1 MTAPALPDGREV
13 DLHSDDD
20 VAGAAGLDAGH
31 GVKSLSPGTAC
42 LIKAPLLDLDGAKV
56 AEGHAVGASVL
67 LPAAGCDAALEMDL
81 RVARVAQVP
90 QGTGGLVGEG
100 GFLEEAN
107 ATGGVLVVGAFEVS
121 LCAADSR
128 ESAGAVAVGGQGSG
142 VNDCEQ
148 GLLAGACLAVVD
160 AGHGGVGQAECP
172 AWVGGN
178 LTAWATN
185 TDPNAPYQPVQA
197 LLHPEELWPHL
208 GETSLLLGTRIVPG
222 TLLLS
227 LAVTAAVLYK
237 RHKDGSGRRRK
248 RIAGMAKQKDIEP
261 LMAKAITAKARSLR
275 PSLKSA
281 KHIDARETG
290 ILLGNLQGT
299 RHEVRMGYEDVAVA
313 IMAPRSGKTTSL
325 AIPSILAAPGP
336 VLLTSNKA
344 AGDAF
349 TATIDARA
357 AVGRT
362 WSMDPQQIAHA
373 ERAMWWNPLSDAKT
387 LDGAGRLAGHFL
399 AASVDA
405 SQQGDFWSKA
415 GSNILSQLF
424 LAAALDERPITDVM
438 AWLAFP
444 ADRTPLDILR
454 DHKFA
459 AVAAQLKGT
468 VEGPP
473 ETRDGI
479 YETTCQY
486 AAALLNSEIAA
497 WVTPQK
503 NVPEF
508 KPSEFVT
515 SKDTL
520 YLLSK
525 DGGGGASAL
534 IAACADSVMRAAT
547 AQAERA
553 GGRLDPPM
561 LAILDEAANVCKIS
575 DLPDLYS
582 HLGSRG
588 IIPITIL
595 QSYRQGQKVWGD
607 AGMDAMWSASTIKVI
622 GSGIDD
628 PDFADKLSRLIGDH
642 DVETTSTSTSESGK
656 STSVSMRQQRIM
668 AADAIRALP
677 KGTALCFATGMRAAM
692 LDLRP
697 WYLEPGAAE
706 LSAASARASKGIT
719 ERAIAKATPMQSDF
733 GLAS

>member
-1 MTAPALPDGREV
+1 MPPSSPSSNTDGY
-13 DLHSDDD
+13 DL
-20 VAGAAGLDAGH
+20 VLRLLL
-31 GVKSLSPGTAC
+31 GV
-42 LIKAPLLDLDGAKV
+42 
-56 AEGHAVGASVL
+56 
-67 LPAAGCDAALEMDL
+67 
-81 RVARVAQVP
+81 
-90 QGTGGLVGEG
+90 
-100 GFLEEAN
+100 
-107 ATGGVLVVGAFEVS
+107 
-121 LCAADSR
+121 
-128 ESAGAVAVGGQGSG
+128 
-142 VNDCEQ
+142 
-148 GLLAGACLAVVD
+148 LAVVVPLS
-160 AGHGGVGQAECP
+160 HL
-172 AWVGGN
+172 AWLCGN
-178 LTAWATN
+178 LTASLTGGSW
-185 TDPNAPYQPVQA
+185 APYQPTNA
-197 LLHPEELWPHL
+197 LLRPEQVWPEA
-208 GETSLLLGTRIVPG
+208 GENALLIGARIVPV
-222 TLLLS
+222 LLL
-227 LAVTAAVLYK
+227 LALGVTAIALWL
-237 RHKDGSGRRRK
+237 RHKNRGGGRK
-248 RIAGMAKQKDIEP
+248 KITGMAKARDIEP
-261 LMAKAITAKARSLR
+261 LMAKAITDKARSLR
-275 PSLKSA
+275 PSLKDA
-281 KHIDARETG
+281 KHIEARDTG
-290 ILLGNLQGT
+290 ILLGNLQNT

-325 AIPSILAAPGP
+325 AIPSMLAAPGP

-349 TATIDARA
+349 TATYEARSY
-357 AVGRT
+357 VGQV

-373 ERAMWWNPLSDAKT
+373 AREMWWNPLASAKT
-387 LDGAGRLAGHFL
+387 LDGANRLAGHFL

-415 GSNILSQLF
+415 GSNILSQLL
-424 LAAALDERPITDVM
+424 LAAALDERPITDIM
-438 AWLAFP
+438 QWLAFP

-454 DHKFA
+454 DHDFA

-479 YETTCQY
+479 YETARQY
-486 AAALLNSEIAA
+486 AAALLNNEIAA

-503 NVPEF
+503 DVPEF
-508 KPSEFVT
+508 RPSEFVT
-515 SKDTL
+515 STDTL
-520 YLLSK
+520 FLLSK

-607 AGMDAMWSASTIKVI
+607 AGMDAMWSASTVKVI

-642 DVETTSTSTSESGK
+642 DVETTSTSHSESGK
-656 STSVSMRQQRIM
+656 STSVSMRQERILP
-668 AADAIRALP
+668 ADAIRALP

-697 WYLEPGAAE
+697 WYREPGAEE
-706 LSAASARASKGIT
+706 LSAASARASKAIT
-719 ERAIAKATPMQSDF
+719 TRAVAKHAPTQSDF
-733 GLAS
+733 GQAA

>member
-1 MTAPALPDGREV
+1 MSPAPSSSSDGYDIALKI
-13 DLHSDDD
+13 LL
-20 VAGAAGLDAGH
+20 GAL
-31 GVKSLSPGTAC
+31 
-42 LIKAPLLDLDGAKV
+42 
-56 AEGHAVGASVL
+56 AVGLPLASI
-67 LPAAGCDAALEMDL
+67 
-81 RVARVAQVP
+81 
-90 QGTGGLVGEG
+90 
-100 GFLEEAN
+100 
-107 ATGGVLVVGAFEVS
+107 
-121 LCAADSR
+121 
-128 ESAGAVAVGGQGSG
+128 
-142 VNDCEQ
+142 
-148 GLLAGACLAVVD
+148 
-160 AGHGGVGQAECP
+160 
-172 AWVGGN
+172 AWLSGN
-178 LTAWATN
+178 LTAWVTG
-185 TDPNAPYQPVQA
+185 TGPWVPYRPGDA
-197 LLHPEELWPHL
+197 LLHPEQLWPQA
-208 GETSLLLGTRIVPG
+208 GETSLLVSARIVPVLL
-222 TLLLS
+222 TLLL
-227 LAVTAAVLYK
+227 AAGAGVLWFRYK
-237 RHKDGSGRRRK
+237 NRTGGRK
-248 RIAGMAKQKDIEP
+248 KKVDGMAKARDIEP
-261 LMAKAITAKARSLR
+261 LLAKSIEAKARSLR
-275 PSLKSA
+275 PSLKNT
-281 KHIDARETG
+281 KHIVPKDAG

-299 RHEVRMGYEDVAVA
+299 KHEVRMGFEDVAVA

-349 TATIDARA
+349 TTCLDAREQ
-357 AVGRT
+357 VGRV

-373 ERAMWWNPLSDAKT
+373 ERTMWWNPLADAKT

-438 AWLAFP
+438 QWLAFP

-454 DHKFA
+454 DHKFT
-459 AVAAQLKGT
+459 AVASQLKGT

-479 YETTCQY
+479 YETARQY
-486 AAALLNSEIAA
+486 ASALLNSDIAA

-503 NVPEF
+503 DIPEF
-508 KPSEFVT
+508 RPAEFVT
-515 SKDTL
+515 STDTL
-520 YLLSK
+520 FLLSK

-607 AGMDAMWSASTIKVI
+607 AGMDAMWSAATVKVI

-628 PDFADKLSRLIGDH
+628 PDFADKLSRMIGDH
-642 DVETTSTSTSESGK
+642 DVETTSTSISESGK
-656 STSVSMRQQRIM
+656 STSISMRQERILP
-668 AADAIRALP
+668 ADAIRALP
-677 KGTALCFATGMRAAM
+677 KGSALCLATGMRVAM

-697 WYLEPGAAE
+697 WYLEPGAEE
-706 LSAASARASKGIT
+706 LAAASVRASKAIT
-719 ERAIAKATPMQSDF
+719 TRAVAKAAPKQSDF
-733 GLAS
+733 GPTA

>member
-1 MTAPALPDGREV
+1 MPPSSTSNTDGYDLALR
-13 DLHSDDD
+13 LLL
-20 VAGAAGLDAGH
+20 GL
-31 GVKSLSPGTAC
+31 
-42 LIKAPLLDLDGAKV
+42 
-56 AEGHAVGASVL
+56 
-67 LPAAGCDAALEMDL
+67 AALAIPL
-81 RVARVAQVP
+81 AHLAW
-90 QGTGGLVGEG
+90 
-100 GFLEEAN
+100 
-107 ATGGVLVVGAFEVS
+107 
-121 LCAADSR
+121 LC
-128 ESAGAVAVGGQGSG
+128 
-142 VNDCEQ
+142 
-148 GLLAGACLAVVD
+148 
-160 AGHGGVGQAECP
+160 
-172 AWVGGN
+172 GN
-178 LTAWATN
+178 LTATLTGAAW
-185 TDPNAPYQPVQA
+185 APYQPTAA
-197 LLHPEELWPHL
+197 LLHPEQVWPTA
-208 GETSLLLGTRIVPG
+208 GETSLLVGARIVPVV
-222 TLLLS
+222 LF
-227 LAVTAAVLYK
+227 LALAAVVGLLWA
-237 RHKDGSGRRRK
+237 RHRSSGGGRK
-248 RIAGMAKQKDIEP
+248 KKITDMAKARDIEP
-261 LMAKAITAKARSLR
+261 LMSRAITDKARSLR
-275 PSLKSA
+275 PSLKNA
-281 KHIDARETG
+281 KHIDAKDTG

-299 RHEVRMGYEDVAVA
+299 RHEVRMGFEDVAVA

-325 AIPSILAAPGP
+325 AIPSMLNAPGP

-349 TATIDARA
+349 TTAYEARA
-357 AVGRT
+357 QAGAVWT
-362 WSMDPQQIAHA
+362 MDPQQIAHA
-373 ERAMWWNPLSDAKT
+373 AREMWWNPLADAKT
-387 LDGAGRLAGHFL
+387 LDGANRLAGHFL

-415 GSNILSQLF
+415 GSNILSQLM
-424 LAAALDERPITDVM
+424 LAAALDERPITDIM

-454 DHKFA
+454 DHGFT

-479 YETTCQY
+479 YETARQY
-486 AAALLNSEIAA
+486 AAALLNAEIAA

-503 NVPEF
+503 DVAEFRPEQ
-508 KPSEFVT
+508 FVT
-515 SKDTL
+515 STDTL
-520 YLLSK
+520 FLLSK

-607 AGMDAMWSASTIKVI
+607 AGMDAMWSASTVKVI

-642 DVETTSTSTSESGK
+642 DVQTTSTSHSESGK
-656 STSVSMRQQRIM
+656 STSVSMRQERILP
-668 AADAIRALP
+668 ADAIRALP

-697 WYLEPGAAE
+697 WYREPGATE
-706 LSAASARASKGIT
+706 LSAASDRASQAIT
-719 ERAIAKATPMQSDF
+719 NRAVAKHSPVQSDF
-733 GLAS
+733 GKAV

>member
-1 MTAPALPDGREV
+1 MPPSSTNSTDGYDLVVRLLLGILAVALP
-13 DLHSDDD
+13 
-20 VAGAAGLDAGH
+20 
-31 GVKSLSPGTAC
+31 LSHLAW
-42 LIKAPLLDLDGAKV
+42 
-56 AEGHAVGASVL
+56 
-67 LPAAGCDAALEMDL
+67 
-81 RVARVAQVP
+81 
-90 QGTGGLVGEG
+90 
-100 GFLEEAN
+100 
-107 ATGGVLVVGAFEVS
+107 
-121 LCAADSR
+121 
-128 ESAGAVAVGGQGSG
+128 
-142 VNDCEQ
+142 
-148 GLLAGACLAVVD
+148 LAGNTAAYLTD
-160 AGHGGVGQAECP
+160 AP
-172 AWVGGN
+172 
-178 LTAWATN
+178 T
-185 TDPNAPYQPVQA
+185 APYQPTAA
-197 LLHPEELWPHL
+197 LLRPEQLWPEA
-208 GETSLLLGTRIVPG
+208 GEATLLVSTRIVPVG
-222 TLLLS
+222 LVVVLGVLLALLWARYKNRS
-227 LAVTAAVLYK
+227 GGKKKITDMATA
-237 RHKDGSGRRRK
+237 R
-248 RIAGMAKQKDIEP
+248 DIEP
-261 LMAKAITAKARSLR
+261 LMAKTITEKARSLR
-275 PSLKSA
+275 PSLKDA
-281 KHIDARETG
+281 KNIAANDTG
-290 ILLGNLQGT
+290 ILLGNLQGS
-299 RHEVRMGYEDVAVA
+299 RHEVRMGFEDVAVA

-325 AIPSILAAPGP
+325 AIPSMLAAPGP

-349 TATIDARA
+349 TTAYEARA
-357 AVGRT
+357 GVGAVWT
-362 WSMDPQQIAHA
+362 MDPQQIAHA
-373 ERAMWWNPLSDAKT
+373 SRDMWWNPLATAKS
-387 LDGAGRLAGHFL
+387 LDGANRLAGHFL

-415 GSNILSQLF
+415 GSNILSQLL
-424 LAAALDERPITDVM
+424 LAAALDERPITDIM
-438 AWLAFP
+438 GWLAFP

-454 DHKFA
+454 DHDFA

-479 YETTCQY
+479 YETARQY

-503 NVPEF
+503 GVAEF
-508 KPSEFVT
+508 RPAEFVT
-515 SKDTL
+515 STDTL
-520 YLLSK
+520 FLLSK

-553 GGRLDPPM
+553 EGRLDPPM

-656 STSVSMRQQRIM
+656 STSVSMRQERIL

-677 KGTALCFATGMRAAM
+677 KGTALAFATGMRAAM

-706 LSAASARASKGIT
+706 LSAASDRASKGIT
-719 ERAIAKATPMQSDF
+719 ARAIAKAAPTQSDL
-733 GLAS
+733 GPAA

>member
-1 MTAPALPDGREV
+1 MPPSSSDSNTDGY
-13 DLHSDDD
+13 DL
-20 VAGAAGLDAGH
+20 VLRLFL
-31 GVKSLSPGTAC
+31 GV
-42 LIKAPLLDLDGAKV
+42 
-56 AEGHAVGASVL
+56 
-67 LPAAGCDAALEMDL
+67 
-81 RVARVAQVP
+81 
-90 QGTGGLVGEG
+90 
-100 GFLEEAN
+100 
-107 ATGGVLVVGAFEVS
+107 
-121 LCAADSR
+121 
-128 ESAGAVAVGGQGSG
+128 
-142 VNDCEQ
+142 
-148 GLLAGACLAVVD
+148 LAVVVPLS
-160 AGHGGVGQAECP
+160 HL
-172 AWVGGN
+172 AWLSGN
-178 LTAWATN
+178 ITAHLTGARWAS
-185 TDPNAPYQPVQA
+185 YQPTTA
-197 LLHPEELWPHL
+197 LFHPEQVWPDA
-208 GETSLLLGTRIVPG
+208 GETSVLIGARIVPVA
-222 TLLLS
+222 LF
-227 LAVTAAVLYK
+227 LAVATAAGMVWARY
-237 RHKDGSGRRRK
+237 RNRGGGRK
-248 RIAGMAKQKDIEP
+248 RKVAGMAKAGDIEP
-261 LMAKAITAKARSLR
+261 LMAKAITGKARSLR
-275 PSLKSA
+275 PSLKDA
-281 KHIDARETG
+281 KRIEARDTG

-299 RHEVRMGYEDVAVA
+299 RHELRMGYEDVAVA

-349 TATIDARA
+349 TATYDARA
-357 AVGRT
+357 DVGDV

-373 ERAMWWNPLSDAKT
+373 AREMWWNPLADAKT

-415 GSNILSQLF
+415 ASNILAQLF

-438 AWLAFP
+438 QWLAFP
-444 ADRTPLDILR
+444 ADRAPLDILR
-454 DHKFA
+454 DHRFA

-468 VEGPP
+468 VAAPP

-479 YETTCQY
+479 YETARQY
-486 AAALLNSEIAA
+486 AAALLDSEIAA

-503 NVPEF
+503 NVREF
-508 KPSEFVT
+508 KPSAFTV
-515 SKDTL
+515 SADTL

-525 DGGGGASAL
+525 DGGGGSSAL

-607 AGMDAMWSASTIKVI
+607 AGMDAMWSASTVKVI

-642 DVETTSTSTSESGK
+642 DVETTSTSVSDSGK
-656 STSVSMRQQRIM
+656 STSVSMRQERILP
-668 AADAIRALP
+668 ADAIRALP
-677 KGTALCFATGMRAAM
+677 KGTALLFGTGLRAAM

-697 WYLEPGAAE
+697 WYAEPGAAD
-706 LSAASARASKGIT
+706 LAAASARASKGIT
-719 ERAIAKATPMQSDF
+719 ARAVAKHTPAQPDF
-733 GLAS
+733 REAS

>member
-1 MTAPALPDGREV
+1 MPNSPHSSSDGYDIAFKAL
-13 DLHSDDD
+13 L
-20 VAGAAGLDAGH
+20 GLA
-31 GVKSLSPGTAC
+31 
-42 LIKAPLLDLDGAKV
+42 
-56 AEGHAVGASVL
+56 
-67 LPAAGCDAALEMDL
+67 
-81 RVARVAQVP
+81 
-90 QGTGGLVGEG
+90 
-100 GFLEEAN
+100 
-107 ATGGVLVVGAFEVS
+107 
-121 LCAADSR
+121 
-128 ESAGAVAVGGQGSG
+128 AVAVP
-142 VNDCEQ
+142 
-148 GLLAGACLAVVD
+148 LAHLT
-160 AGHGGVGQAECP
+160 
-172 AWVGGN
+172 WLTGN
-178 LTAWATN
+178 ATAWLTGHP
-185 TDPNAPYQPVQA
+185 TAPYAPTNA
-197 LLHPEELWPHL
+197 LLHPDRLWPDASS
-208 GETSLLLGTRIVPG
+208 TALLIGVRIVPIA
-222 TLLLS
+222 LLLT
-227 LAVTAAVLYK
+227 LAAVGALLWK
-237 RHKDGSGRRRK
+237 RRAHAGGGKRK
-248 RIAGMAKQKDIEP
+248 RISGMAKAKDIQP
-261 LMAKAITAKARSLR
+261 LLAQQITAKARSLR
-275 PSLKSA
+275 PSLKDA
-281 KHIDARETG
+281 KHLDPSDTG

-313 IMAPRSGKTTSL
+313 IMAPRSGKTTCL
-325 AIPSILAAPGP
+325 AIPALLAAPGP
-336 VLLTSNKA
+336 TLLTSNKA
-344 AGDAF
+344 SGDAY
-349 TATIDARA
+349 TATLDARA
-357 AVGRT
+357 AQGQT

-373 ERAMWWNPLSDAKT
+373 ERAMWWNPLADAKT

-438 AWLAFP
+438 SWLAFP

-454 DHKFA
+454 DHKFGP
-459 AVAAQLKGT
+459 VAAQLKGT

-479 YETTCQY
+479 YETARQY

-503 NVPEF
+503 DIPEF
-508 KPSEFVT
+508 RLADFVT
-515 SKDTL
+515 SRDSL

-642 DVETTSTSTSESGK
+642 DVETRSISHSDSGK
-656 STSVSMRQQRIM
+656 STSISMRQERILP
-668 AADAIRALP
+668 ADAIRALP
-677 KGTALCFATGMRAAM
+677 KGTALAFATGMRAAM

-697 WYLEPGAAE
+697 WYLEDDAAE
-706 LSAASARASKGIT
+706 LSAASARASQAIT
-719 ERAIAKATPMQSDF
+719 DRALAKHQPKKTDF
-733 GLAS
+733 TKAA

>member
-1 MTAPALPDGREV
+1 MPPSSTNSTDGY
-13 DLHSDDD
+13 DL
-20 VAGAAGLDAGH
+20 AFRL
-31 GVKSLSPGTAC
+31 LLGT
-42 LIKAPLLDLDGAKV
+42 
-56 AEGHAVGASVL
+56 
-67 LPAAGCDAALEMDL
+67 
-81 RVARVAQVP
+81 
-90 QGTGGLVGEG
+90 
-100 GFLEEAN
+100 
-107 ATGGVLVVGAFEVS
+107 
-121 LCAADSR
+121 
-128 ESAGAVAVGGQGSG
+128 
-142 VNDCEQ
+142 
-148 GLLAGACLAVVD
+148 LAVVVPLSHL
-160 AGHGGVGQAECP
+160 AWLSGNITARLTGG
-172 AWVGGN
+172 AW
-178 LTAWATN
+178 
-185 TDPNAPYQPVQA
+185 APYQPTTA
-197 LLHPEELWPHL
+197 LLHPEQLWPNTA
-208 GETSLLLGTRIVPG
+208 ETSLLIGARIAPIVI
-222 TLLLS
+222 LLA
-227 LAVTAAVLYK
+227 LATAAGLLWG
-237 RHKDGSGRRRK
+237 RHKNSSGGRK
-248 RIAGMAKQKDIEP
+248 KITGMARARDIEP
-261 LMAKAITAKARSLR
+261 LMAKAITAKARDLR
-275 PSLKSA
+275 PSLKNA
-281 KHIDARETG
+281 KHIDAADTG
-290 ILLGNLQGT
+290 VLLGNLQGT

-344 AGDAF
+344 AGDAY
-349 TATIDARA
+349 TATLDARA
-357 AVGRT
+357 ALGRV

-373 ERAMWWNPLSDAKT
+373 EHRMWWNPLADAKT

-438 AWLAFP
+438 QWLAFP
-444 ADRTPLDILR
+444 ADRTPLDVLR
-454 DHKFA
+454 DHGFT

-479 YETTCQY
+479 YETARQY
-486 AAALLNSEIAA
+486 AAALLNSEIAR

-503 NVPEF
+503 DVPEF
-508 KPSEFVT
+508 RPSAFVG
-515 SKDTL
+515 SADTL

-607 AGMDAMWSASTIKVI
+607 AGMDAMWSASTVKVI

-642 DVETTSTSTSESGK
+642 DVETTSTSTSDSGK
-656 STSVSMRQQRIM
+656 STSVSMRQERILP
-668 AADAIRALP
+668 ADAIRALS
-677 KGTALCFATGMRAAM
+677 KGTALVFATGLRAAM

-697 WYLEPGAAE
+697 WYTEPGADE
-706 LSAASARASKGIT
+706 LAAASARASKAIT
-719 ERAIAKATPMQSDF
+719 ARAVGKHAPQPGDYGTA
-733 GLAS
+733 A

>member
-1 MTAPALPDGREV
+1 MRPSSHNSDGY
-13 DLHSDDD
+13 D
-20 VAGAAGLDAGH
+20 VAFRLLL
-31 GVKSLSPGTAC
+31 GV
-42 LIKAPLLDLDGAKV
+42 
-56 AEGHAVGASVL
+56 
-67 LPAAGCDAALEMDL
+67 
-81 RVARVAQVP
+81 
-90 QGTGGLVGEG
+90 
-100 GFLEEAN
+100 
-107 ATGGVLVVGAFEVS
+107 
-121 LCAADSR
+121 
-128 ESAGAVAVGGQGSG
+128 
-142 VNDCEQ
+142 
-148 GLLAGACLAVVD
+148 LAVVVPLS
-160 AGHGGVGQAECP
+160 HL
-172 AWVGGN
+172 AWLSGN
-178 LTAWATN
+178 LTAWLTGHAW
-185 TDPNAPYQPVQA
+185 APYQPTTA
-197 LLHPEELWPHL
+197 LLHPDQLWPRAGHV
-208 GETSLLLGTRIVPG
+208 SLLIGARIVPIAA
-222 TLLLS
+222 LLALG
-227 LAVTAAVLYK
+227 AATAGLWS
-237 RHKDGSGRRRK
+237 RHTNGGSRRK
-248 RIAGMAKQKDIEP
+248 KKIRGMAKPGDIEP
-261 LMAKAITAKARSLR
+261 LMARAITAKARSLR
-275 PSLKSA
+275 PSLKTA
-281 KHIDARETG
+281 KHIAANDTG

-299 RHEVRMGYEDVAVA
+299 HREVRMGYEDVAVA

-344 AGDAF
+344 AGDAY
-349 TATIDARA
+349 TTTLAARA
-357 AVGRT
+357 QAGRT

-373 ERAMWWNPLSDAKT
+373 DREMWWNPLSDATT
-387 LDGAGRLAGHFL
+387 LDGAQRLAGHFL

-424 LAAALDERPITDVM
+424 LAGALDDRPITDVM
-438 AWLAFP
+438 QWLAFP
-444 ADRTPLDILR
+444 ADRAPLDILR
-454 DHKFA
+454 DHHFT

-479 YETTCQY
+479 YETARQY
-486 AAALLNSEIAA
+486 AAALLNSEIAR

-503 NVPEF
+503 DVPEF
-508 KPSEFVT
+508 RPSEFVT
-515 SKDTL
+515 STDTL

-547 AQAERA
+547 TQAERA

-595 QSYRQGQKVWGD
+595 QSYRQGQKVWGE
-607 AGMDAMWSASTIKVI
+607 AGMDAMWSASTVKVI

-642 DVETTSTSTSESGK
+642 DVETLSTSRSESGK
-656 STSVSMRQQRIM
+656 STSVSMRQERILPP
-668 AADAIRALP
+668 DAIRALP

-697 WYLEPGAAE
+697 WYAEPGADE
-706 LSAASARASKGIT
+706 LGAASARASKAIT
-719 ERAIAKATPMQSDF
+719 ERAIAKHALAHSDD
-733 GLAS
+733 GQTA

>member
-1 MTAPALPDGREV
+1 MPNPSQTSNDGYDIAFKALLVIVAIALP
-13 DLHSDDD
+13 
-20 VAGAAGLDAGH
+20 
-31 GVKSLSPGTAC
+31 LST
-42 LIKAPLLDLDGAKV
+42 
-56 AEGHAVGASVL
+56 
-67 LPAAGCDAALEMDL
+67 
-81 RVARVAQVP
+81 
-90 QGTGGLVGEG
+90 
-100 GFLEEAN
+100 
-107 ATGGVLVVGAFEVS
+107 
-121 LCAADSR
+121 
-128 ESAGAVAVGGQGSG
+128 
-142 VNDCEQ
+142 
-148 GLLAGACLAVVD
+148 LAWL
-160 AGHGGVGQAECP
+160 
-172 AWVGGN
+172 GGN
-178 LTAWATN
+178 ATAWATSAG
-185 TDPNAPYQPVQA
+185 PWVPYQPAVA
-197 LLHPEELWPHL
+197 LLHPERLWPAA
-208 GETSLLLGTRIVPG
+208 GETSLLIGTRILPAV
-222 TLLLS
+222 LLLA
-227 LAVTAAVLYK
+227 LAAVGYRLWSRYK
-237 RHKDGSGRRRK
+237 GTSGKRK

-261 LMAKAITAKARSLR
+261 LLAKAITAKARSLR
-275 PSLKSA
+275 PSLKDA
-281 KHIDARETG
+281 KTINASDTG
-290 ILLGNLQGT
+290 VLLGNLQGG

-313 IMAPRSGKTTSL
+313 IMAPRSGKTTCL
-325 AIPSILAAPGP
+325 AIPAILAAPGP

-344 AGDAF
+344 AGDAY

-357 AVGRT
+357 QDGQT

-373 ERAMWWNPLSDAKT
+373 AREMWWNPLATAKS

-438 AWLAFP
+438 QWLAFP
-444 ADRTPLDILR
+444 ADRRPLDILR
-454 DHKFA
+454 DHGFS

-479 YETTCQY
+479 YETARQY
-486 AAALLNSEIAA
+486 ASALLNSEIAA

-503 NVPEF
+503 NIPEF
-508 KPSEFVT
+508 KPADFVT

-547 AQAERA
+547 TQAERA

-607 AGMDAMWSASTIKVI
+607 AGMDAMWSASTVKVI

-642 DVETTSTSTSESGK
+642 DVETKSTSISDSGK
-656 STSVSMRQQRIM
+656 STSISMRQERILP
-668 AADAIRALP
+668 ADAIRALP
-677 KGTALCFATGMRAAM
+677 KGTALCFATGMRVAM

-697 WYLEPGAAE
+697 WYLEPGAGT
-706 LSAASARASKGIT
+706 LSAASAAASKGIT
-719 ERAIAKATPMQSDF
+719 ERAVAKAAPKKDNF
-733 GLAS
+733 GKAA

>member
-1 MTAPALPDGREV
+1 M
-13 DLHSDDD
+13 
-20 VAGAAGLDAGH
+20 
-31 GVKSLSPGTAC
+31 
-42 LIKAPLLDLDGAKV
+42 
-56 AEGHAVGASVL
+56 
-67 LPAAGCDAALEMDL
+67 
-81 RVARVAQVP
+81 P
-90 QGTGGLVGEG
+90 QPSSSSNTDSYDI
-100 GFLEEAN
+100 
-107 ATGGVLVVGAFEVS
+107 AFR
-121 LCAADSR
+121 L
-128 ESAGAVAVGGQGSG
+128 
-142 VNDCEQ
+142 
-148 GLLAGACLAVVD
+148 LLAMLAIAV
-160 AGHGGVGQAECP
+160 P
-172 AWVGGN
+172 LSNLAWLGGN
-178 LTAWATN
+178 LTARLTGDNW
-185 TDPNAPYQPVQA
+185 APYQPTTA
-197 LLHPEELWPHL
+197 LLHPDQLWPRASD
-208 GETSLLLGTRIVPG
+208 TTLLLGSRIAPV
-222 TLLLS
+222 
-227 LAVTAAVLYK
+227 AVLLTLGALTGVLWS
-237 RHKDGSGRRRK
+237 RHKNSGGGRK
-248 RIAGMAKQKDIEP
+248 KITGMAKARDIQP
-261 LMAKAITAKARSLR
+261 LMAKATAAKARSLR
-275 PSLKSA
+275 PSLKDA
-281 KHIDARETG
+281 KRIVAADAG
-290 ILLGNLQGT
+290 VLLGNLQGT

-344 AGDAF
+344 GGDAY
-349 TATIDARA
+349 TATLDARTR
-357 AVGRT
+357 VGRT

-373 ERAMWWNPLSDAKT
+373 DRTMWWNPLASATT
-387 LDGAGRLAGHFL
+387 LDGANRLAGHFL

-415 GSNILSQLF
+415 GSNILSQLL

-438 AWLAFP
+438 NWLAFP

-454 DHKFA
+454 DHDLR

-479 YETTCQY
+479 YETARQY
-486 AAALLNSEIAA
+486 AAALLNTEISA

-503 NVPEF
+503 DVPEF
-508 KPSEFVT
+508 RPGDFVT
-515 SKDTL
+515 STDTL

-553 GGRLDPPM
+553 GGRLDPPL

-642 DVETTSTSTSESGK
+642 DVQTTSTSHSDSGK
-656 STSVSMRQQRIM
+656 STSMSMRQERILP
-668 AADAIRALP
+668 ADAIRALP
-677 KGTALCFATGMRAAM
+677 KGTALCFATGMRVAM

-697 WYLEPGAAE
+697 WYQEPDAAE
-706 LSAASARASKGIT
+706 LTAASARASKAIT
-719 ERAIAKATPMQSDF
+719 TRAVDKHAPKQSGF
-733 GLAS
+733 GRAA

>member
-1 MTAPALPDGREV
+1 MPPPSSSNTDGY
-13 DLHSDDD
+13 DL
-20 VAGAAGLDAGH
+20 AFR
-31 GVKSLSPGTAC
+31 
-42 LIKAPLLDLDGAKV
+42 LLL
-56 AEGHAVGASVL
+56 AVL
-67 LPAAGCDAALEMDL
+67 
-81 RVARVAQVP
+81 
-90 QGTGGLVGEG
+90 
-100 GFLEEAN
+100 
-107 ATGGVLVVGAFEVS
+107 
-121 LCAADSR
+121 
-128 ESAGAVAVGGQGSG
+128 AVAVPLS
-142 VNDCEQ
+142 N
-148 GLLAGACLAVVD
+148 LAWL
-160 AGHGGVGQAECP
+160 
-172 AWVGGN
+172 GGN
-178 LTAWATN
+178 LTARLTSGDW
-185 TDPNAPYQPVQA
+185 APYQPTTA
-197 LLHPEELWPHL
+197 LLHPDQLWPRL
-208 GETSLLLGTRIVPG
+208 GDTTLLLGTRIVPVVV
-222 TLLLS
+222 LLVLGA
-227 LAVTAAVLYK
+227 LAAIVWS
-237 RHKDGSGRRRK
+237 RHRNNSSSGRK
-248 RIAGMAKQKDIEP
+248 KITGMAKARDIQP
-261 LMAKAITAKARSLR
+261 LMAKAITVKARSLR
-275 PSLKSA
+275 PSLKDA
-281 KHIDARETG
+281 KRIVAADAG
-290 ILLGNLQGT
+290 VLLGNLQGT

-325 AIPSILAAPGP
+325 AVPSILAAPGP

-344 AGDAF
+344 GGDAYA
-349 TATIDARA
+349 ATLDARTK
-357 AVGRT
+357 VGRT

-373 ERAMWWNPLSDAKT
+373 DRAMWWNPLASATT
-387 LDGAGRLAGHFL
+387 LDGANRLAGHFL

-415 GSNILSQLF
+415 GSNVLSQLL

-438 AWLAFP
+438 NWLAFP

-454 DHKFA
+454 DHDLR

-479 YETTCQY
+479 YETARQY
-486 AAALLNSEIAA
+486 AAALLNQEIAA

-503 NVPEF
+503 DVPEF
-508 KPSEFVT
+508 RPGDFVT
-515 SKDTL
+515 STDTL

-534 IAACADSVMRAAT
+534 IAACADAVMRAAT

-553 GGRLDPPM
+553 GGRLDPPL

-642 DVETTSTSTSESGK
+642 DVTTTSTSHSESGK
-656 STSVSMRQQRIM
+656 STSVSMRQERILP
-668 AADAIRALP
+668 ADAIRALP
-677 KGTALCFATGMRAAM
+677 KGTALCFATGMRVAM

-697 WYLEPGAAE
+697 WYLEPDAAE
-706 LSAASARASKGIT
+706 LTAASARASKAIT
-719 ERAIAKATPMQSDF
+719 TRAVAKHAPKQSGFDK
-733 GLAS
+733 AA

>member
-1 MTAPALPDGREV
+1 MPPTSANSSTDGYDIVLR
-13 DLHSDDD
+13 LLI
-20 VAGAAGLDAGH
+20 GLA
-31 GVKSLSPGTAC
+31 
-42 LIKAPLLDLDGAKV
+42 
-56 AEGHAVGASVL
+56 
-67 LPAAGCDAALEMDL
+67 
-81 RVARVAQVP
+81 
-90 QGTGGLVGEG
+90 
-100 GFLEEAN
+100 
-107 ATGGVLVVGAFEVS
+107 
-121 LCAADSR
+121 
-128 ESAGAVAVGGQGSG
+128 
-142 VNDCEQ
+142 
-148 GLLAGACLAVVD
+148 AVVVPLSHLAWLSGNITAYLTG
-160 AGHGGVGQAECP
+160 AG
-172 AWVGGN
+172 W
-178 LTAWATN
+178 
-185 TDPNAPYQPVQA
+185 APYQPTTA
-197 LLHPEELWPHL
+197 LLHPQRLWPHA
-208 GETSLLLGTRIVPG
+208 GETSLLIGARIVPV
-222 TLLLS
+222 LLL
-227 LAVTAAVLYK
+227 LTLGTTAGILWA
-237 RHKDGSGRRRK
+237 RHKNRSGGRK
-248 RIAGMAKQKDIEP
+248 KITGMAKARDIEP
-261 LMAKAITAKARSLR
+261 LMAKAITDKARSLR
-275 PSLKSA
+275 PSLKDA
-281 KHIDARETG
+281 KHIEARDTG

-299 RHEVRMGYEDVAVA
+299 KQEIRMGYEDVAVA

-349 TATIDARA
+349 TATYDARA
-357 AVGRT
+357 AVGRV

-373 ERAMWWNPLSDAKT
+373 AREMWWNPLANAKT

-415 GSNILSQLF
+415 GSNILAQLF

-438 AWLAFP
+438 QWLAFP

-454 DHKFA
+454 DHGFT

-479 YETTCQY
+479 YETARQY

-508 KPSEFVT
+508 KPSAFVT
-515 SKDTL
+515 STDTL
-520 YLLSK
+520 FLLSK

-607 AGMDAMWSASTIKVI
+607 AGMDAMWSASTVKVI

-642 DVETTSTSTSESGK
+642 DVETTSTSHSESGK
-656 STSVSMRQQRIM
+656 STSVSMRQQRILP
-668 AADAIRALP
+668 ADEIRALP
-677 KGTALCFATGMRAAM
+677 KGTALCFATGLRAAM

-697 WYLEPGAAE
+697 WYQEPGAAE
-706 LSAASARASKGIT
+706 LSAASDRASKAIT
-719 ERAIAKATPMQSDF
+719 ARAIAKHAPTQSDF
-733 GLAS
+733 GPAA

>member
-1 MTAPALPDGREV
+1 MPNSSTSPHSSDGYDLAFKAL
-13 DLHSDDD
+13 L
-20 VAGAAGLDAGH
+20 
-31 GVKSLSPGTAC
+31 GV
-42 LIKAPLLDLDGAKV
+42 
-56 AEGHAVGASVL
+56 
-67 LPAAGCDAALEMDL
+67 
-81 RVARVAQVP
+81 
-90 QGTGGLVGEG
+90 
-100 GFLEEAN
+100 
-107 ATGGVLVVGAFEVS
+107 
-121 LCAADSR
+121 
-128 ESAGAVAVGGQGSG
+128 
-142 VNDCEQ
+142 
-148 GLLAGACLAVVD
+148 LAVV
-160 AGHGGVGQAECP
+160 VP
-172 AWVGGN
+172 LSNLAWLTGN
-178 LTAWATN
+178 LTSRI
-185 TDPNAPYQPVQA
+185 TDSGPWAPYQPIDA
-197 LLHPEELWPHL
+197 LLRPEQLWPSV
-208 GETSLLLGTRIVPG
+208 GETPLLIGARILPV
-222 TLLLS
+222 TVLVA
-227 LAVTAAVLYK
+227 LAVTITVVWS
-237 RHKDGSGRRRK
+237 RHNHGGGRK
-248 RIAGMAKQKDIEP
+248 KKVTGMAKARDIEP

-275 PSLKSA
+275 PSLKNA
-281 KHIDARETG
+281 KHIDASDTG

-325 AIPSILAAPGP
+325 AIPSILNAPGP

-349 TATIDARA
+349 TATVDARA
-357 AVGRT
+357 GVGRV
-362 WSMDPQQIAHA
+362 WSMDPQQIAHV
-373 ERAMWWNPLSDAKT
+373 ERTMWWNPLADAKT

-424 LAAALDERPITDVM
+424 LAAALDDRPITDVM
-438 AWLAFP
+438 QWLAFP

-454 DHKFA
+454 DHGFS
-459 AVAAQLKGT
+459 AVASQLKGT

-479 YETTCQY
+479 YETARQY

-497 WVTPQK
+497 WVTPQPG
-503 NVPEF
+503 VREF
-508 KPSEFVT
+508 VPSEFVVGT
-515 SKDTL
+515 DTL

-607 AGMDAMWSASTIKVI
+607 AGMDAMWSASTVKVI

-642 DVETTSTSTSESGK
+642 DVETTSTSVSESGK
-656 STSVSMRQQRIM
+656 STSVSMRQERILP
-668 AADAIRALP
+668 ADAIRALP
-677 KGTALCFATGMRAAM
+677 KGTALVFATGLRAAM

-697 WYLEPGAAE
+697 WYTEPGAQE
-706 LSAASARASKGIT
+706 LSAASSRASQAITARAV
-719 ERAIAKATPMQSDF
+719 AKHTPPQSDF
-733 GLAS
+733 ETAA

>member
-1 MTAPALPDGREV
+1 MRSAPSSSSDGYDIALKV
-13 DLHSDDD
+13 LL
-20 VAGAAGLDAGH
+20 GAF
-31 GVKSLSPGTAC
+31 
-42 LIKAPLLDLDGAKV
+42 
-56 AEGHAVGASVL
+56 AVGLPLASV
-67 LPAAGCDAALEMDL
+67 
-81 RVARVAQVP
+81 
-90 QGTGGLVGEG
+90 
-100 GFLEEAN
+100 
-107 ATGGVLVVGAFEVS
+107 
-121 LCAADSR
+121 
-128 ESAGAVAVGGQGSG
+128 
-142 VNDCEQ
+142 
-148 GLLAGACLAVVD
+148 
-160 AGHGGVGQAECP
+160 
-172 AWVGGN
+172 AWLGGN
-178 LTAWATN
+178 LAAWATG
-185 TDPNAPYQPVQA
+185 TGTWVPYRPADA
-197 LLHPEELWPHL
+197 LLRPEQLWPQA
-208 GETSLLLGTRIVPG
+208 GETSLLLATRVIPVLV
-222 TLLLS
+222 TLLLAAAGG
-227 LAVTAAVLYK
+227 AVWLRYK
-237 RHKDGSGRRRK
+237 NRGGGRK
-248 RIAGMAKQKDIEP
+248 KKVDGMAKARDIEP
-261 LMAKAITAKARSLR
+261 LLAKAIESKARSLR
-275 PSLKSA
+275 PSLKAA
-281 KHIDARETG
+281 KHIEPRDAG
-290 ILLGNLQGT
+290 VLLGNLAGT
-299 RHEVRMGYEDVAVA
+299 RHEVRMGFEDVAVA

-344 AGDAF
+344 AGDAY
-349 TATIDARA
+349 TACLDARA
-357 AVGRT
+357 AVGRV

-373 ERAMWWNPLSDAKT
+373 ERTMWWNPLADAKT

-415 GSNILSQLF
+415 GSNILSQL
-424 LAAALDERPITDVM
+424 LLGAALDERPITDIM
-438 AWLAFP
+438 QWLAFP

-454 DHKFA
+454 DHGFA

-479 YETTCQY
+479 YETARQY

-503 NVPEF
+503 DVAEF
-508 KPSEFVT
+508 RPAEFVT
-515 SKDTL
+515 STDTL
-520 YLLSK
+520 FLLSK

-607 AGMDAMWSASTIKVI
+607 AGMDAMWSAATVKVI

-628 PDFADKLSRLIGDH
+628 PDFADKLSRMIGDH
-642 DVETTSTSTSESGK
+642 DVETTSTSVSESGK
-656 STSVSMRQQRIM
+656 STSISMRQERILP
-668 AADAIRALP
+668 ADAIRALP
-677 KGTALCFATGMRAAM
+677 KGSALCLATGMRVAM

-697 WYLEPGAAE
+697 WYAEPGADE
-706 LSAASARASKGIT
+706 LAAASARASQAITARAVAKQQPSKG
-719 ERAIAKATPMQSDF
+719 DF
-733 GLAS
+733 EQAA

>member
-1 MTAPALPDGREV
+1 M
-13 DLHSDDD
+13 
-20 VAGAAGLDAGH
+20 
-31 GVKSLSPGTAC
+31 GV
-42 LIKAPLLDLDGAKV
+42 
-56 AEGHAVGASVL
+56 
-67 LPAAGCDAALEMDL
+67 
-81 RVARVAQVP
+81 
-90 QGTGGLVGEG
+90 
-100 GFLEEAN
+100 
-107 ATGGVLVVGAFEVS
+107 
-121 LCAADSR
+121 
-128 ESAGAVAVGGQGSG
+128 
-142 VNDCEQ
+142 
-148 GLLAGACLAVVD
+148 LAVVVPLS
-160 AGHGGVGQAECP
+160 HL
-172 AWVGGN
+172 AWLSGN
-178 LTAWATN
+178 LTAYLTGHPW
-185 TDPNAPYQPVQA
+185 APYQPTAA
-197 LLHPEELWPHL
+197 LLHPDQLWPQI
-208 GETSLLLGTRIVPG
+208 GETSLLIGARLVPVTVLLVLGTTAG
-222 TLLLS
+222 LLW
-227 LAVTAAVLYK
+227 A
-237 RHKDGSGRRRK
+237 RHKNSGGRK
-248 RIAGMAKQKDIEP
+248 KKIAAMAKPKDIEP
-261 LMAKAITAKARSLR
+261 LMAKAITDKARSLR
-275 PSLKSA
+275 PSLKTA
-281 KHIDARETG
+281 KHIAPRDTG
-290 ILLGNLQGT
+290 ILLGNLQGN

-344 AGDAF
+344 AGDAY
-349 TATIDARA
+349 TATLDARRR
-357 AVGRT
+357 VGRV

-373 ERAMWWNPLSDAKT
+373 AREMWWNPLSDAKT

-438 AWLAFP
+438 QWLAFP

-454 DHKFA
+454 DHKFT

-479 YETTCQY
+479 YETARQY

-497 WVTPQK
+497 WVTPQRA
-503 NVPEF
+503 VPEF
-508 KPSEFVT
+508 RPADFVT
-515 SKDTL
+515 STDTL

-607 AGMDAMWSASTIKVI
+607 AGMDAMWSAATVKVI

-656 STSVSMRQQRIM
+656 STSVSMRQERILP
-668 AADAIRALP
+668 ADAIRALP
-677 KGTALCFATGMRAAM
+677 KGTALLFATGMRAAM

-706 LSAASARASKGIT
+706 LTAASKRASDDIT
-719 ERAIAKATPMQSDF
+719 KRAVAKHTPRQSDF
-733 GLAS
+733 GTAA